1 MSSKSG
7 SGFGY
12 FLAGLG
18 IGAAIALLIA
28 PRTGED
34 TREYLRK
41 SADKGRDYL
50 KEHSGEV
57 KETARRVAEHGRK
70 IVDEQKHTL
79 ESALEAGRR
88 AYSEEKEKHGA

>member
-1 MSSKSG
+1 MASKNG

-12 FLAGLG
+12 FIAGLG
-18 IGAAIALLIA
+18 IGAAIALLFA
-28 PRTGED
+28 PRTGEE
-34 TREYLRK
+34 TREFLREK
-41 SADKGRDYL
+41 ADKGRDYV

-57 KETARRVAEHGRK
+57 RETARRVAERGRK

-88 AYSEEKEKHGA
+88 AYSDEKEKHRA

>member
-1 MSSKSG
+1 MASKSG

-12 FLAGLG
+12 FIAGLG
-18 IGAAIALLIA
+18 IGAAIALLVA
-28 PRTGED
+28 PRTGEE
-34 TREYLRK
+34 TREFLREK
-41 SADKGRDYL
+41 ADKGRDYV

-57 KETARRVAEHGRK
+57 RETARRVAERGRK

-88 AYSEEKEKHGA
+88 AYTDEKEKHGA

>member
-7 SGFGY
+7 SGFAY

-18 IGAAIALLIA
+18 IGAAVALLIA
-28 PRTGED
+28 PRSGEE
-34 TREYLRK
+34 TRELLREK
-41 SADKGRDYL
+41 AGKGRDYL

-57 KETARRVAEHGRK
+57 RETARKMKRRGREF
-70 IVDEQKHTL
+70 VDQQKDTL

-88 AYSEEKEKHGA
+88 AYKEEKQKA